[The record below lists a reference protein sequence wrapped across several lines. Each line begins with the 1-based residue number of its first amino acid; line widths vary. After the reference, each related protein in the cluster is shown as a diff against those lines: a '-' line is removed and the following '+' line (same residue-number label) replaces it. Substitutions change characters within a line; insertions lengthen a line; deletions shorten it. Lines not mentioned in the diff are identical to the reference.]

1 MASKVDNIYLVNA
14 PAGSGK
20 TTKIKSMIVKHKIN
34 SPIDNILCITY
45 TNRAAEEL
53 KLGINEN
60 GVDIKTI
67 HSFLHDF
74 IKLYFHKEEIID
86 LYVKLYKNQIHES
99 IDNELNKEHIA
110 NRNQRFI
117 EKYGELNIESIRK
130 NILRLYYNESSND
143 HLYKGGLSHDGLIY
157 FAEKMFEDFPVIKL
171 RLTQKYQMIFIDE
184 YQDSSASVLKM
195 FYSAGINTNTKIY
208 FLGDKM
214 QQIYKNYDGT
224 FEKQLKTLNTE
235 ITLDTNHRSVKP
247 IVDVLNNIYNDSTFK
262 QKTSKRNLVIKA
274 KHTPRVLICN
284 NIQERLEKEHANQ
297 SDALLLYLLNS
308 KRFKSIGASN
318 LYKSFN
324 SLDRYSFSKKVRAV
338 DVLNGDTVE
347 NVDPLLKL
355 LFVFHSVFINYEKRN
370 LGSIIQI
377 FKRYNRLFR
386 RESFII
392 THSDRVRL
400 SREIA
405 NLFEVFNRDISIG
418 EFLDELQSF
427 TFFNVRYL
435 EDINDEY
442 KDVLNVRLS
451 EFKALSTYLNK
462 PKVSTQHGV
471 KGESHNSVFFIS
483 EDSNYTPIVHMHK
496 FFELWTKTELSL
508 NSFESFYYEYME
520 QIIEVWDYIGCKSSD
535 ISVNDYKR
543 HKQYLDMKVKELCE
557 NYRDHQLFKELC
569 VAPYNKHLQQGTTTT
584 FRRCFKDT
592 IYGTLSAYRIFY
604 VGCSRARKN
613 LTIFIGKENVKGYVT
628 EIREKF
634 ENIGFTVE
642 VEED

>member
-20 TTKIKSMIVKHKIN
+20 TTKIKSMIVKHKIH
-34 SPIDNILCITY
+34 SPMDNILCITY

-53 KLGINEN
+53 KSGINEV

-74 IKLYFHKEEIID
+74 IKLYFHKKEIIN
-86 LYVKLYKNQIHES
+86 LYIKIYKDQIQES
-99 IDNELNKEHIA
+99 IDNELNKEHIT
-110 NRNQRFI
+110 NRNQRFV

-130 NILRLYYNESSND
+130 NISRLYYNESSNN
-143 HLYKGGLSHDGLIY
+143 HLYKGGLSHDDLIY
-157 FAEKMFEDFPVIKL
+157 FAEKMFEGFPVIKL

-184 YQDSSASVLKM
+184 YQDSSASVLRM
-195 FYSAGINTNTKIY
+195 FYLAGINTNTKIY

-235 ITLDTNHRSVKP
+235 INLDTNHRSVKP
-247 IVDVLNNIYNDSTFK
+247 IVDLLNNIYNDSTFK
-262 QKTSKRNLVIKA
+262 QKTSKRNAIIKS

-284 NIQERLEKEHANQ
+284 NIKERIEKEHATQ

-308 KRFKSIGASN
+308 KRFESIGASD
-318 LYKSFN
+318 LYNKFN
-324 SLDRYSFSKKVRAV
+324 SLERYAFSKKVRAV

-370 LGSIIQI
+370 LGSIIQT
-377 FKRYNRLFR
+377 FKRYKRLYK
-386 RESFII
+386 RENYII
-392 THSDRVRL
+392 THSDRVEL
-400 SREIA
+400 SQEIA
-405 NLFEVFNRDISIG
+405 NLFDVFNRDISIG

-435 EDINDEY
+435 EEISDEY
-442 KDVLNVRLS
+442 QDVLNVRLS
-451 EFKALSTYLNK
+451 EFKALSTYLNR

-471 KGESHNSVFFIS
+471 KGESHDSVFFVS
-483 EDSNYTPIVHMHK
+483 ENSKSTPIVHMYN
-496 FFELWTKTELSL
+496 FFELWTKTDLSL
-508 NSFESFYYEYME
+508 NSFESFYYEYIE
-520 QIIEVWDYIGCKSSD
+520 RILEVWNYIGCKPSD

-557 NYRDHQLFKELC
+557 YYKDHQLFEELC
-569 VAPYNKHLQQGTTTT
+569 VAPYNKHLQRETTTS
-584 FRRCFKDT
+584 FRQCFKDT
-592 IYGTLSAYRIFY
+592 VYGTLSAYRLFY

-613 LTIFIGKENVKGYVT
+613 LTIFVSKENVKGYVP
-628 EIREKF
+628 ELRDKF

-642 VEED
+642 IEED